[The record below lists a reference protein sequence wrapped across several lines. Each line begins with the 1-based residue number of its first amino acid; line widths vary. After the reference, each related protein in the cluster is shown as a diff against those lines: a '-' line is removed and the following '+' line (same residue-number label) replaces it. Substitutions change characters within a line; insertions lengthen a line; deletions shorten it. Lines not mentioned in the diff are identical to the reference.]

1 MTKRFTKRGFTLVEL
16 LVVIAIIGVL
26 VALLLPAINAAR
38 QAAMRNACINNMK
51 QMGLA
56 LHNYHD
62 VYKKF
67 PNVSPLDDLQLH
79 IPGDATATGTS
90 KAEYSWI
97 VRVLPYIEE
106 NNLYNEITS
115 DSAKFTRPAFD
126 PTAMRVGTNVAT
138 NIHFAQVSLPSLLCP
153 SFSGDAFSTGA
164 PHAAKYTAMN
174 PKTDKTT
181 GKPVG
186 VAITN
191 YVALASTHKD
201 FLNLARPANG
211 TIVGGKPR
219 TFATMRDGTSKT
231 AVLTES
237 KEASNASWYDCS
249 GTWVVGLAPEFTT
262 ASQPNVN
269 TVPWT
274 FAATVVTAL
283 NYGPSPDLP
292 TRTYHAAKMKNGG
305 IRDWGPSSD
314 HSGDVVVHAF
324 GDDAVR
330 AITADIAPVIYASMI
345 TANGGE
351 NADVSQ
357 FIAN

>member
-51 QMGLA
+51 QVGLS

-79 IPGDATATGTS
+79 VPGDPAATGTS
-90 KAEYSWI
+90 RAEYSWI
-97 VRVLPYIEE
+97 VRILPYIEE
-106 NNLYNEITS
+106 GNLYNEITS
-115 DSAKFTRPAFD
+115 DSAKFTKPAFD
-126 PTAMRVGTNVAT
+126 NLLRVGTNAAT
-138 NIHFAQVSLPSLLCP
+138 NIHFCQVSLPSLLCP
-153 SFSGDAFSTGA
+153 SFSGDAFSTNTGL
-164 PHAAKYTAMN
+164 PNYTKMN

-191 YVALASTHKD
+191 YVALTSTHKE
-201 FLNLARPANG
+201 FLTLARPANG

-219 TFATMRDGTSKT
+219 TFATMRDGTAKT
-231 AVLTES
+231 AVITES
-237 KEASNASWYDCS
+237 KEAANASWYDCS

-262 ASQPNVN
+262 GSAPNVN

-274 FAATVVTAL
+274 FTPVVVTAL

-292 TRTYHAAKMKNGG
+292 TRTYHAGKMKNGG
-305 IRDWGPSSD
+305 IREWGPSSD
-314 HSGDVVVHAF
+314 HSGDVVIHCF
-324 GDDAVR
+324 GDNAVR
-330 AITADIAPVIYASMI
+330 AVTADVAPVVYTSII
-345 TANGGE
+345 TANAGE
-351 NADVSQ
+351 NTDISSL
-357 FIAN
+357 IAQ